1 MNGPKESWQ
10 TLGGQPPSIRYTA
23 FIDIHTLVVSF
34 TRKLVSASI
43 FMAQSRLRSTDSRIL
58 KSSKE
63 SDVKPSDVE
72 AATNTLGLP
81 PNTKEYWAKVPRR
94 LGLDVLEGRFY
105 ILNHSKRKVL
115 TPLDEVERFMR
126 SGETFRTRP
135 ATKEELRA
143 SDREEPAQEGED
155 KRGTAHANPEV
166 GDEDEHSGDSL
177 SGNDESDGNE
187 TLRDGECTGED
198 DFIVLNLDVHHEPNK
213 IRKRLDREYQ
223 AHVDQEESYLE
234 SRDQRDSQ
242 EEERRLWQLLGKQPE
257 RLTSEGLPKVL
268 GTPRGRRKRPADI
281 HDWANDV
288 EYYAPWETNKKRKVE
303 KAGVVTSEL
312 MPRAKGL
319 KLGNATSARPDRKGE
334 VEEEEEGSGW
344 NTGPRLKAIRGV
356 EGVRLRKLAR
366 ASRSPS
372 YSSGYTSEPE
382 SMPAESD
389 AEEADDESEAGASQE
404 EV

>member
-1 MNGPKESWQ
+1 
-10 TLGGQPPSIRYTA
+10 
-23 FIDIHTLVVSF
+23 
-34 TRKLVSASI
+34 
-43 FMAQSRLRSTDSRIL
+43 MAQSRLRSTDSRIL

-63 SDVKPSDVE
+63 SDVRPSDVE

-81 PNTKEYWAKVPRR
+81 SNMKEYWAKVPRR

-105 ILNHSKRKVL
+105 ILNGSKRKVL

-135 ATKEELRA
+135 TTKEELGA

-155 KRGTAHANPEV
+155 KGGTAHANPEV
-166 GDEDEHSGDSL
+166 EDENELSDNSTQTPVLTNSNQASPL
-177 SGNDESDGNE
+177 SGNDESDGDE
-187 TLRDGECTGED
+187 TLWDGECTGED

-242 EEERRLWQLLGKQPE
+242 EEERRLWQLLRKPPE
-257 RLTSEGLPKVL
+257 RLTLEGLPKVL
-268 GTPRGRRKRPADI
+268 ATPRGRHKRPADI
-281 HDWANDV
+281 HDWADDV
-288 EYYAPWETNKKRKVE
+288 GYYAPWETNKKRKVE
-303 KAGVVTSEL
+303 KAGVVTSEP

-319 KLGNATSARPDRKGE
+319 KLGSATSARPEMKGE
-334 VEEEEEGSGW
+334 VEEVEEEEGSGW
-344 NTGPRLKAIRGV
+344 NTGPRFRVIGGV
-356 EGVRLRKLAR
+356 EGGRLRKLAR

-372 YSSGYTSEPE
+372 YSSGYTSELE
-382 SMPAESD
+382 SMPAEGG
-389 AEEADDESEAGASQE
+389 AEEADDESEGGASQE

>member
-63 SDVKPSDVE
+63 LDLRPSDVE
-72 AATNTLGLP
+72 AAANTLGLA
-81 PNTKEYWAKVPRR
+81 PNMKEYWVKVPRR

-105 ILNHSKRKVL
+105 ILNGSKRKTL

-126 SGETFRTRP
+126 SGESFRIRP
-135 ATKEELRA
+135 AIKEELRA
-143 SDREEPAQEGED
+143 PKREESAQEGED
-155 KRGTAHANPEV
+155 KEGTTHTNSEA
-166 GDEDEHSGDSL
+166 EDENEY
-177 SGNDESDGNE
+177 SGNDESDGDE
-187 TLRDGECTGED
+187 TLWSGECKEDD
-198 DFIVLNLDVHHEPNK
+198 DFIVLNPDIHHEPNK
-213 IRKRLDREYQ
+213 TRKRLDRECQ
-223 AHVDQEESYLE
+223 AHTDREESYLE

-257 RLTSEGLPKVL
+257 RPILEGLPKVL
-268 GTPRGRRKRPADI
+268 AAPRRLRKRPADI
-281 HDWANDV
+281 HDWADDV
-288 EYYAPWETNKKRKVE
+288 QYSAPWETNKKRRIEKV
-303 KAGVVTSEL
+303 GVVASEPT
-312 MPRAKGL
+312 PRAKGL
-319 KLGNATSARPDRKGE
+319 KLGSAASVRPDGK
-334 VEEEEEGSGW
+334 EEAGGGGEGSGG
-344 NTGPRLKAIRGV
+344 NTGPKIRVIKGAKA
-356 EGVRLRKLAR
+356 VRSRKLAR

-372 YSSGYTSEPE
+372 YSSGYTSAPE
-382 SMPAESD
+382 STPAESG
-389 AEEADDESEAGASQE
+389 AEEADDESESGASQE